1 MVAQKKNNF
10 WYMFISLLLIILIIL
25 VIILIYIYNKPNTV
39 TIIKEVHQIEN
50 PKQTNAASAT
60 ETAEAAEAPV
70 YPTKLPQYYDKN
82 YQQIGILTSNES
94 DKEPIILPLFSRR
107 VNNHKERWNYYT
119 ASDNNHMMRLP
130 ITFDNMKCEDDIG
143 CREIYDNDTLTI
155 EIYKDRIFR
164 ATIYKVESPQYFAD
178 KY

>member
-50 PKQTNAASAT
+50 PKQTNAASAP
-60 ETAEAAEAPV
+60 ETAEAPV
-70 YPTKLPQYYDKN
+70 YPAKLPQYYDKN

>member
-1 MVAQKKNNF
+1 MAAQKKSNY
-10 WYMFISLLLIILIIL
+10 WYMLISLLLVILIIL
-25 VIILIYIYNKPNTV
+25 VTILIYIYNKPNTV

-50 PKQTNAASAT
+50 SRQPVKVAPTL
-60 ETAEAAEAPV
+60 ETTEAPV
-70 YPTKLPQYYDKN
+70 YPTKLPQYNDKN
-82 YQQIGILTSNES
+82 YQQIGILTSNEF
-94 DKEPIILPLFSRR
+94 DKEPLILPLFSRR

>member
-50 PKQTNAASAT
+50 PKQTNAASAP
-60 ETAEAAEAPV
+60 EAAEAPV

>member
-1 MVAQKKNNF
+1 MAAQKKNNY
-10 WYMFISLLLIILIIL
+10 WYMLISLLLVTLIIL
-25 VIILIYIYNKPNTV
+25 VAILIYIYNKPNTV

-50 PKQTNAASAT
+50 SKQTNVAPT
-60 ETAEAAEAPV
+60 PKTTEAPV
-70 YPTKLPQYYDKN
+70 YPTKLPKYNDKN
-82 YQQIGILTSNES
+82 YQQIGILTSHES
-94 DKEPIILPLFSRR
+94 DKEPLILPLFSRR

-130 ITFDNMKCEDDIG
+130 ISFDNMKCEDDIG

>member
-1 MVAQKKNNF
+1 MAAQKKNNF
-10 WYMFISLLLIILIIL
+10 WYIFISLLLIILIIL
-25 VIILIYIYNKPNTV
+25 ITVLIYIYNKPNTV
-39 TIIKEVHQIEN
+39 TIIKEVHRIEN
-50 PKQTNAASAT
+50 PKQTDVKSAP
-60 ETAEAAEAPV
+60 ETPEAPV

-82 YQQIGILTSNES
+82 YQQIGILTSHES

-107 VNNHKERWNYYT
+107 VNNHKDRWNYYT

-155 EIYKDRIFR
+155 EIYQDRVFR

>member
-1 MVAQKKNNF
+1 MAAQKKNNY
-10 WYMFISLLLIILIIL
+10 WYMLISLLLVILIIL
-25 VIILIYIYNKPNTV
+25 VAILIYIYNKPNTV

-50 PKQTNAASAT
+50 SKQ
-60 ETAEAAEAPV
+60 TAEAAPTPKTTEAPV
-70 YPTKLPQYYDKN
+70 YPTKLPQYNDKN

-94 DKEPIILPLFSRR
+94 DKEPLILPLFSRR

-130 ITFDNMKCEDDIG
+130 ISFDNMKCEDDIG

-155 EIYKDRIFR
+155 EIYKDRVFR
-164 ATIYKVESPQYFAD
+164 ATIYKIESPQYFAD

>member
-1 MVAQKKNNF
+1 MAAQKKNNF
-10 WYMFISLLLIILIIL
+10 WYIFISLLLIILIIL
-25 VIILIYIYNKPNTV
+25 ITILIYIYNKPNTV
-39 TIIKEVHQIEN
+39 TIIKEVHRIEN
-50 PKQTNAASAT
+50 PKQTHVTSVP
-60 ETAEAAEAPV
+60 EAPEAPV

-82 YQQIGILTSNES
+82 YQQIGILTSHES

-107 VNNHKERWNYYT
+107 VNNHKDRWNYYT

-155 EIYKDRIFR
+155 EIYQDRVFR